1 MSYFGDMMAI
11 ARYALFRPDG
21 TKSLFGSPPP
31 AQDRHEM
38 KDDTA
43 EPPLAAPRRAG
54 RSDAARSDA
63 AIVEAATALF
73 LERGYDAVSMDDIAR
88 AAGLTRQT
96 VYNRFGD
103 KESVFAATIERHWA
117 TWGREPRIAEVSPH
131 DPVETQL
138 RAVARSIVA
147 FSDERQLAF
156 QKMIIAESRRDP
168 TLGEAAFQA
177 GKGAYM
183 SRFVAHLAW
192 LHGQGRLRCP
202 RPDIAAGQF
211 VGLVQEFC
219 VWPKVM
225 GLTHSLRLAP
235 PADTVIDEAIA
246 TFMARY
252 GIRDEAAAEE
262 P

>member
-1 MSYFGDMMAI
+1 M
-11 ARYALFRPDG
+11 
-21 TKSLFGSPPP
+21 
-31 AQDRHEM
+31 M

-43 EPPLAAPRRAG
+43 ERPLVAPRRAR

-63 AIVEAATALF
+63 ALVEAAARLF
-73 LERGYDAVSMDDIAR
+73 LERGYDGASLDDIAR
-88 AAGLTRQT
+88 AAGVTRQT

-103 KESVFAATIERHWA
+103 KPGLFAATIERHWA
-117 TWGREPRIAEVSPH
+117 GWGREPRIAEVSPH

-147 FSDERQLAF
+147 FTDERQLAF
-156 QKMIIAESRRDP
+156 QKLIIAESRRDP
-168 TLGEAAFQA
+168 TLGEAAFKA
-177 GKGAYM
+177 GKGAHM
-183 SRFVAHLAW
+183 ARFIAHLAW

-225 GLTHSLRLAP
+225 GLTDSLALTP
-235 PADTVIDEAIA
+235 PVDTVIDEAIA

-252 GIRDEAAAEE
+252 GTRDVAAAGES
-262 P
+262 

>member
-1 MSYFGDMMAI
+1 MEDDSAE
-11 ARYALFRPDG
+11 RP
-21 TKSLFGSPPP
+21 LVP
-31 AQDRHEM
+31 A
-38 KDDTA
+38 
-43 EPPLAAPRRAG
+43 RRAS

-63 AIVEAATALF
+63 AILEAASRLF
-73 LERGYDAVSMDDIAR
+73 LERGYDGVSVEDIAR

-103 KESVFAATIERHWA
+103 KAGVFAATIERHWGN
-117 TWGREPRIAEVSPH
+117 WGRELRVAEVSPQ
-131 DPVETQL
+131 DPIETQL
-138 RAVARSIVA
+138 RTVARSIVA
-147 FSDERQLAF
+147 FTDERQLAI

-168 TLGEAAFQA
+168 TLAEAAFKA

-183 SRFVAHLAW
+183 SLFIAHLAW
-192 LHGQGRLRCP
+192 LHGEGRLRCP

-219 VWPKVM
+219 VWPRVM
-225 GLTHSLRLAP
+225 GLTDSLALTP
-235 PADTVIDEAIA
+235 PVDTVIDEAVA

-252 GIRDEAAAEE
+252 GPGDLAGAAD